1 MGLDTEVEK
10 SLLGWAKC
18 FARYKPK
25 KWFVELSR
33 GEDVFQLEP
42 KQILLFNFPSCL
54 QAEIFIIHPLSF
66 PVQMTVDMQ
75 EIVTCCNADCLIVEQ
90 ILFKKKK
97 KREVKAV
104 HQLNAVPG
112 ESKCA
117 WWCVQRE
124 TCCSWLCPP
133 NSWQLVQ
140 AEGPRMWQGDFWV
153 HRLRWGCALPVQK
166 RVLQIQQDGPFL
178 QRYCPLCSILVLAWI
193 LLNFFFSPS

>member
-75 EIVTCCNADCLIVEQ
+75 EIVTCCNVDCLIVEQ

-97 KREVKAV
+97 KR
-104 HQLNAVPG
+104 G
-112 ESKCA
+112 ESSASAECSAWGKQMCMVVCSERNVLFLAVSSQQLAACA
-117 WWCVQRE
+117 SRR
-124 TCCSWLCPP
+124 TP
-133 NSWQLVQ
+133 NVTRRLLSAPTSMGLRSASAKAGTSNTTRWTIP
-140 AEGPRMWQGDFWV
+140 AEV
-153 HRLRWGCALPVQK
+153 LPFMQHSCF
-166 RVLQIQQDGPFL
+166 G
-178 QRYCPLCSILVLAWI
+178 
-193 LLNFFFSPS
+193 LNSA